1 MRAWPIGKHVAARTR
16 LAQVTTPP
24 EQDRLHAQL
33 SFAME
38 IDKLRRIVRRNTLL
52 DGSRRENDAEHSW
65 YVAML
70 AMVLAEHA
78 PPGIDLDRVVAM
90 LLVHDIV
97 EIDAGDTFI
106 YDASAVEAQLGI
118 ERKAADRIF
127 GLLPEDQA
135 ERLRALWDEFEERAT
150 PEARFAKALDRI
162 APILA
167 NHHNEG
173 GTWSLY
179 KVTADQVLEKVKII
193 EEGHRRSAPTPPRS
207 SNSPSAGD
215 IWSVH
220 NAVPG

>member
-1 MRAWPIGKHVAARTR
+1 MTGWPIGKQPPARTR

-33 SFAME
+33 AFAME
-38 IDKLRRIVRRNTLL
+38 IDKLRRIVRRNTLM

-65 YVAML
+65 YVGML

-78 PPGIDLDRVVAM
+78 PPGTDLDRVVAM

-106 YDASAVEAQLGI
+106 YDSPAVEVQLGI

-135 ERLRALWDEFEERAT
+135 KRLRALWDEFEERRT

-162 APILA
+162 APIMA

-179 KVTADQVLEKVKII
+179 KVTAEQVLEKVKII
-193 EEGHRRSAPTPPRS
+193 EEGSPTLGAYATEIIELSVRRGHLAR
-207 SNSPSAGD
+207 A
-215 IWSVH
+215 
-220 NAVPG
+220 

>member
-1 MRAWPIGKHVAARTR
+1 M
-16 LAQVTTPP
+16 TTPP
-24 EQDRLHAQL
+24 EQDRLHTQL
-33 SFAME
+33 AFAME
-38 IDKLRRIVRRNTLL
+38 IDKLRRVVRRNTLM

-65 YVAML
+65 YVGML
-70 AMVLAEHA
+70 AMILAEHA
-78 PPGIDLDRVVAM
+78 PPGTDLDKVIAM

-106 YDASAVEAQLGI
+106 YDAGAVEAQLGI

-135 ERLRALWDEFEERAT
+135 VRLRALWDEFEERKT

-162 APILA
+162 APIMA

-179 KVTADQVLEKVKII
+179 KVTAEQVLEKVKII
-193 EEGHRRSAPTPPRS
+193 EEGSPTLGS
-207 SNSPSAGD
+207 YATE
-215 IWSVH
+215 IIELSVSRGH
-220 NAVPG
+220 LARA

>member
-1 MRAWPIGKHVAARTR
+1 M
-16 LAQVTTPP
+16 TTPP

-33 SFAME
+33 AFAME
-38 IDKLRRIVRRNTLL
+38 IDKLRRVVRRNTLM

-65 YVAML
+65 YVGML
-70 AMVLAEHA
+70 AMILAEHA
-78 PPGIDLDRVVAM
+78 PPGTDLDRVVAM

-106 YDASAVEAQLGI
+106 YDAGAVEAQLGI

-135 ERLRALWDEFEERAT
+135 TRLRALWDEFEERKT

-162 APILA
+162 APIMA

-179 KVTADQVLEKVKII
+179 KVTAEQVLEKVKII
-193 EEGHRRSAPTPPRS
+193 EEGSPTLGS
-207 SNSPSAGD
+207 YATE
-215 IWSVH
+215 IIELSVSRGH
-220 NAVPG
+220 LARA

>member
-1 MRAWPIGKHVAARTR
+1 M
-16 LAQVTTPP
+16 TTPP
-24 EQDRLHAQL
+24 EQDRLHTQL
-33 SFAME
+33 AFAME
-38 IDKLRRIVRRNTLL
+38 IDKLRRVVRRNTLM

-65 YVAML
+65 YVGML
-70 AMVLAEHA
+70 AMILAEHA
-78 PPGIDLDRVVAM
+78 PPGTDLDRVIAM

-106 YDASAVEAQLGI
+106 YDAGAVEAQLGI

-135 ERLRALWDEFEERAT
+135 VRLRALWDEFEERKT

-162 APILA
+162 APIMA

-179 KVTADQVLEKVKII
+179 KVTAEQVLEKVKII
-193 EEGHRRSAPTPPRS
+193 EEGSPTLGS
-207 SNSPSAGD
+207 YATE
-215 IWSVH
+215 IIELSVSRGH
-220 NAVPG
+220 LARA

>member
-1 MRAWPIGKHVAARTR
+1 M
-16 LAQVTTPP
+16 TTPP

-33 SFAME
+33 AFAME
-38 IDKLRRIVRRNTLL
+38 IDKLRRIVRRNTLM

-65 YVAML
+65 YVGML

-78 PPGIDLDRVVAM
+78 PPGTDLDKVVAM

-106 YDASAVEAQLGI
+106 YDAHAVEAQLGI

-127 GLLPEDQA
+127 GLLPEDQSA
-135 ERLRALWDEFEERAT
+135 RLRALWDEFEERKT

-162 APILA
+162 APIMA

-179 KVTADQVLEKVKII
+179 KVTAGQVLEKVKII
-193 EEGHRRSAPTPPRS
+193 EEGSATLG
-207 SNSPSAGD
+207 AYATE
-215 IWSVH
+215 IIELSVSRGH
-220 NAVPG
+220 LARA